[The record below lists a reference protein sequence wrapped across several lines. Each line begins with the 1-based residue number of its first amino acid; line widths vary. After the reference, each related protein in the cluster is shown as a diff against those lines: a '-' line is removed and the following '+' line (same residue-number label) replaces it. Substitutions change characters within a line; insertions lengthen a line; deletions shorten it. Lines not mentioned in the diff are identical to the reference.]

1 MNVTK
6 IELIDKAITEL
17 INWPSSEPEETHLY
31 QFDSGR
37 FVAGISGGS
46 TPAPFCTRAE
56 FLARKAERQNKPDW
70 SEHNY
75 RFICQGKNGLWYGS
89 QKENPP
95 PLPFYLTGDDWH
107 FIPSASGGNGE
118 VFGCYH
124 DTLEQRPAATEPEWP
139 DEERIDI
146 IGTNGND
153 GLSYATKAP
162 EFKHG
167 AGVFN
172 LVGDDLHARGELP
185 PVGTKCLCWFDDG
198 RECWHECIVIGSI
211 DSEIK
216 NGYLAVSL
224 IGKHERKLVWANEF
238 RPLRTEREKFIEAA
252 MSAAGDYHKLED
264 ILADLFDAGFRA
276 PGQK

>member
-1 MNVTK
+1 MKN
-6 IELIDKAITEL
+6 IELIDKAIDYLSGKWDSTYSFLARENGDNEMRVYHWL
-17 INWPSSEPEETHLY
+17 VSEKDIDSLDLVLVCTH
-31 QFDSGR
+31 S
-37 FVAGISGGS
+37 
-46 TPAPFCTRAE
+46 E
-56 FLARKAERQNKPDW
+56 FEARKAERQNKPDW
-70 SEHNY
+70 KDLPPETQWLGQD
-75 RFICQGKNGLWYGS
+75 RCGKWKPMVGP
-89 QKENPP
+89 KPNPERGYWVTHHHLNP
-95 PLPFYLTGDDWH
+95 QPR
-107 FIPSASGGNGE
+107 GE
-118 VFGCYH
+118 VIGNWQ
-124 DTLEQRPAATEPEWP
+124 DTLEQRQAAAEPEWP

-162 EFKHG
+162 GFNHG

-172 LVGDDLHARGELP
+172 MIPAGA
-185 PVGTKCLCWFDDG
+185 KCLCWFDDG

-216 NGYLAVSL
+216 NGYFAVSL

-264 ILADLFDAGFRA
+264 ILGDLFDAGFRA
-276 PGQK
+276 PDQK